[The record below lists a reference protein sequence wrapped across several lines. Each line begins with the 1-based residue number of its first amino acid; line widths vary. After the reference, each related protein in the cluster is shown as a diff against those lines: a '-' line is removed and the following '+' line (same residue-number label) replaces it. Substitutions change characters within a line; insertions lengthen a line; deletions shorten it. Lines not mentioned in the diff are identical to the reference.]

1 MTVQSCYMS
10 VDSMLIEERVFK
22 RLASPDAFR
31 GGRELAQAK
40 AIRGVVVERNQYQ
53 DFVIRGEVL
62 STTAQHPEL
71 IVAMNRQTVKSHKC
85 SCSFDRQGMCKHV
98 VALGLA
104 AYDPSL
110 PNPFE
115 DRQAA
120 LKAALMRKSRF
131 GAARGPV
138 RQTIVSPTRGGAGIA
153 LSAKPVMTP
162 QDRSTKYHDLDE
174 IRFFLQY
181 DVIEDVLSV
190 RVEAVYGPFVVPIL
204 RPQDDLRSVD
214 EKGITHLPARDTAA
228 EQEAVTWLR
237 DYIEAGIEPDG
248 SVGMSG
254 ESIYTFI
261 KHVYPEL
268 EFRYPIELDPSAKDV
283 LHVLEESVEGAW
295 STRLQSGV
303 NLFAFSVDFHCQNNH
318 LSLKDVEA
326 VVSGKKPFLRLPD
339 GRFIEVKNREDLQ
352 DVVEVLRKAK
362 GDGDQREI
370 PLYEAPG
377 FLALLERSRAQHLV
391 KMDERFRDFASQVQ
405 HGKVVE
411 AQVLPPKL
419 DALLRSYQKD
429 GVAWMRF
436 LQRYGFGGILADD
449 MGLGKTVQ
457 VLTVLEMQRETAQ
470 KPTLIVCP
478 KSLMQMWALEGK
490 KFTPDIRM
498 AIVDGSAQERA
509 TIIRSIQEGSH
520 DVFITSYSLLQR
532 DLPVYHAANAA
543 FSLIVLDE
551 AHSIKNADTNT
562 AKAVKLLPADHR
574 LALTGTPLE
583 NGVQELWSIFDFL
596 MPGFLGDADTFRRLY
611 ARPIQESQDQAALKK
626 LRERVGPF
634 MLRRTKES
642 QLKDL
647 PPKIE
652 QVSPC
657 SLTSDQLVLYT
668 QVLESARRSVFEA
681 VEAKGFERSK
691 IDILA
696 ALTKLRRVCDHPALL
711 NGELPRTEEYSGK
724 MAYALELIREATEGG
739 HKILVFSQFTSMLDI
754 LRESLDRQAI
764 GHCTIEGK
772 TRDRQA
778 QVDRFHN
785 DPDTSVFLLSLRAG
799 GTGLTLT
806 AADIVIMFDPWWNP
820 MAEQQAMDRA
830 HRMGQTKTVNVY
842 KLVTQ
847 GTIEEKVMELQSKKR
862 KLFDALVSE
871 NAEAMQGM
879 SWEEV
884 RQLFG

>member
-1 MTVQSCYMS
+1 MS

-53 DFVIRGEVL
+53 DFVIHGEVL
-62 STTAQHPEL
+62 STTAQNPEL
-71 IVAMNRQTVKSHKC
+71 IVAMNCQTVKSHKC
-85 SCSFDRQGMCKHV
+85 TCSFDRQGMCKHV

-131 GAARGPV
+131 GSARGPV
-138 RQTIVSPTRGGAGIA
+138 RQTIVSPIRGGAGVA
-153 LSAKPVMTP
+153 LSAKPSFTVG
-162 QDRSTKYHDLDE
+162 DRQTKYHDLDE
-174 IRFFLQY
+174 IHFFLQY

-190 RVEAVYGPFVVPIL
+190 RVEALYGPFTLLVL
-204 RPQDDLRSVD
+204 REQREEEMTSVD
-214 EKGITHLPARDTAA
+214 EKGVTHRVSRDLTAEA
-228 EQEAVTWLR
+228 EATQWLR
-237 DYIEAGIEPDG
+237 EYIDAGIEADG
-248 SVGMSG
+248 SVGISG
-254 ESIYTFI
+254 EAIYTFV
-261 KHVYPEL
+261 KQVYPEL
-268 EFRYPIELDPSAKDV
+268 EFRYPIELSPSAKDV
-283 LHVLEESVEGAW
+283 LHVLEESVEGSW

-303 NLFAFSVDFHCQNNH
+303 NLFAFSVDFHCQNNQV
-318 LSLKDVEA
+318 SLKDVEA

-339 GRFIEVKNREDLQ
+339 GRFIELKNREELQ
-352 DVVEVLRKAK
+352 GVVEVIRKAK
-362 GDGDQREI
+362 GDGNEREI

-377 FLALLERSRAQHLV
+377 FLALLERSRAQHLA
-391 KMDERFRDFASQVQ
+391 KMDERFKDFASQMH

-411 AQVLPPKL
+411 AQVIPPSL
-419 DALLRSYQKD
+419 DTLLRPYQKD

-457 VLTVLEMQRETAQ
+457 VLTVLEIQRLTTV

-498 AIVDGSAQERA
+498 VIVDGSAAERA
-509 TIIRSIQEGSH
+509 ELIRSIGSGPE
-520 DVFITSYSLLQR
+520 VFITSYSLLQR
-532 DLPVYHAANAA
+532 DLPVYHATGAS

-551 AHSIKNADTNT
+551 AHSIKNAGTNT

-583 NGVQELWSIFDFL
+583 NGVQELWSVFDFL

-681 VEAKGFERSK
+681 VESKGFERSK

-711 NGELPRTEEYSGK
+711 EPQIPRTEEYSGK
-724 MAYALELIREATEGG
+724 MGYALELIREATEGG
-739 HKILVFSQFTSMLDI
+739 HKILLFSQFTSMLDI
-754 LRESLDRQAI
+754 LREALDRQGI

-785 DPDTSVFLLSLRAG
+785 DPETAVFLLSLRAG

-806 AADIVIMFDPWWNP
+806 AADVVIMFDPWWNP

-830 HRMGQTKTVNVY
+830 HRIGQTKTVNVY